1 MARKSRRRRHRKT
14 ADEEW
19 KDWGEKF
26 GKRMEKRGKDFGE
39 EIGQLGEKFGR
50 HMERRGKEYKS
61 RWFRSFGVVGPLIGS
76 IFGIIVLAVG
86 IFVLNF
92 VNLALGS
99 AFISAIS
106 SFLFANIYLF
116 FAIFLFGNYRD
127 YFSRRYENF
136 WVVSPITTG
145 ISIIIALWIFAWLIN
160 LVNTVPQTQVLTSVS
175 SFLLSNLSSFLA
187 IFIVLGYAIVI
198 IKKMIGRMWRY

>member
-1 MARKSRRRRHRKT
+1 MARKPRRRKREMV
-14 ADEEW
+14 DEEW

-50 HMERRGKEYKS
+50 HMGRRGEEYKS
-61 RWFRSFGVVGPLIGS
+61 QWFGAFGIVGPLIGS
-76 IFGIIVLAVG
+76 IFGIIALAVG

-106 SFLFANIYLF
+106 GFLFANIYLF

-145 ISIIIALWIFAWLIN
+145 ISIIIALWIFAWVVN
-160 LVNTVPQTQVLTSVS
+160 LVSTVPQTQVLASVS
-175 SFLLSNLSSFLA
+175 SFLLSNLSSLIA
-187 IFIVLGYAIVI
+187 IFIVLGYATVI
-198 IKKMIGRMWRY
+198 IRRLMWRY